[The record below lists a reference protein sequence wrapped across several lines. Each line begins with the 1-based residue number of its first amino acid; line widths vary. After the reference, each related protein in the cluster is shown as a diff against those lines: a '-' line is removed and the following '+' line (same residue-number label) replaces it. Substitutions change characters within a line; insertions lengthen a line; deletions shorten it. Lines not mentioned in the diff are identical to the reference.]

1 LLLLLGEREAL
12 ILLPAFG
19 TFPSVVSASV
29 VSHSP
34 TFARFWSPSNE
45 ANGKSDI
52 EGKVAREAASEWSRR
67 AVDDI
72 DGKTGR
78 SNGTFEKS
86 DIEGKAAMGSSER
99 AGKRTSFKWAGAHE
113 SMWATSE
120 FQSKHWHEPTWPV
133 RPQEAR
139 VERGGS

>member
-1 LLLLLGEREAL
+1 M
-12 ILLPAFG
+12 
-19 TFPSVVSASV
+19 
-29 VSHSP
+29 
-34 TFARFWSPSNE
+34 
-45 ANGKSDI
+45 SDI